1 MNFSLLDLVNN
12 LSQIYKKKTKKYK
25 GCEERR
31 KIKSVCNF
39 IWLKNNKLSYK
50 CKECK
55 KIWLKTINELRIN
68 QKCPNTQQFA
78 METLINLFCC

>member
-55 KIWLKTINELRIN
+55 KIWLKTINELIRNVRIHN
-68 QKCPNTQQFA
+68 SLQWRH
-78 METLINLFCC
+78 

>member
-12 LSQIYKKKTKKYK
+12 LSQIYKKKKTKKYK

-55 KIWLKTINELRIN
+55 KIWLKTINELIRNVRIHN
-68 QKCPNTQQFA
+68 SLQWRH
-78 METLINLFCC
+78 